1 MAPDATNISVR
12 EVLAKFDTDFAP
24 VAQAAENGE
33 FALWVGSGIS
43 QQAPNLGDLIE
54 RAFEFLRQKA
64 IDPPTQA
71 AFTLSLDEAVKLTG
85 LDPAK
90 LQPQYTTPFA
100 SWAEKA
106 QIVTA
111 LWDQYSDLL
120 DIRIVGERGDYILW
134 DAIDIRT
141 VFAHPRPPAATHL
154 CIGILMMEGA
164 VKTVA
169 SGNWDGF
176 IEDAVAR
183 LSNGGPGILQ
193 VIVDPDHLR
202 EAPAQAKLLKFH
214 GCVVYATKE
223 PATFRKYLTGSRTQ
237 ITEWPDKPEFAPM
250 VNAMINVATNQKTM
264 VLGLSIQ
271 DFNLQTIFS
280 KAKQVHAWPWP
291 CTPHAPGHVFCG
303 DQITKGQSNVL
314 KIVYGDA
321 YDADA
326 IAIQSAAH
334 LRAWAEQVLIALVL
348 KVLADKLVRLMNGV
362 LVLSGLGSLLPALQT
377 SLLALRDFVADLAE
391 PDRTS
396 FVNAAISF
404 WSRMLSIFRSGA
416 LPANSQAYEVLSTYV
431 PAALH
436 GDANAISAGLGRLGL
451 VLALLQNGKADGT
464 WDFNL
469 PVDTNVTFGVFTARA
484 NRIDATDRPLFVVK
498 SATEAIELQ
507 KVGAFANGNA
517 VVIHGDETWQTLIG
531 KKKSARKPTSAPGRK
546 GRVETTHISLGAILS
561 RVPDALALQQQ
572 FAAEMML

>member
-43 QQAPNLGDLIE
+43 RQAPNLGNLIE

-71 AFTLSLDEAVKLTG
+71 AFTLALDEAVKLAG

-90 LQPQYTTPFA
+90 LRPQYAAPFA

-106 QIVTA
+106 QIVKA

-120 DIRIVGERGDYILW
+120 DIRIVGERGDFILW

-141 VFAHPRPPAATHL
+141 AFAHPRPPAATHL

-176 IEDAVAR
+176 IEDAVSR

-223 PATFRKYLTGSRTQ
+223 PVTFRKYLTGSRTQ
-237 ITEWPDKPEFAPM
+237 VTEWPDKPEFAPM

-271 DFNLQTIFS
+271 DFNLQSIFS

-291 CTPHAPGHVFCG
+291 CTPHAPGHVFCE

-348 KVLADKLVRLMNGV
+348 KVLADKLVRLMSSV

-377 SLLALRDFVADLAE
+377 SLLALRNFVGDLAV

-416 LPANSQAYEVLSTYV
+416 LPANPQAYEVLSTYV

-469 PVDTNVTFGVFTARA
+469 PVDTNVTFGVFTARS

-546 GRVETTHISLGAILS
+546 GRVETTHVSLGAILL

>member
-1 MAPDATNISVR
+1 VPPDATNISVR
-12 EVLAKFDTDFAP
+12 EVLAKFDTEFAS
-24 VAQAAENGE
+24 VARAAENGE

-43 QQAPNLGDLIE
+43 RQAPNLGDLIE
-54 RAFEFLRQKA
+54 RAFEFLRQRA

-71 AFTLSLDEAVKLTG
+71 AFTRSLDEAVTLAG
-85 LDPAK
+85 LDPAM
-90 LQPQYTTPFA
+90 LQPQYMIPFA
-100 SWAEKA
+100 SWAEKG
-106 QIVTA
+106 QIVKA

-120 DIRIVGERGDYILW
+120 DIRIVGQRGDFILW

-141 VFAHPRPPAATHL
+141 AFAHPKPPAATHL
-154 CIGILMMEGA
+154 CIGILIMEGA

-169 SGNWDGF
+169 SANWDGF

-183 LSNGGPGILQ
+183 LSNGGAGILQ

-214 GCVVYATKE
+214 GCAVYATRE
-223 PATFRKYLTGSRTQ
+223 PTAFRKYLTGSRTQ
-237 ITEWPDKPEFAPM
+237 ITEWPDNPEFAPM
-250 VNAMINVATNQKTM
+250 VNAMINGATNQKTM

-280 KAKQVHAWPWP
+280 KAKQIHAWPWP
-291 CTPHAPGHVFCG
+291 CTPNAPGHIFCG

-314 KIVYGDA
+314 KIVYGDS

-348 KVLADKLVRLMNGV
+348 KVQADKLVSLMHGV

-377 SLLALRDFVADLAE
+377 SLLALRDFVADLAV

-396 FVNAAISF
+396 FVNAAVSF

-416 LPANSQAYEVLSTYV
+416 LPANPQAYEVLSTYA
-431 PAALH
+431 PAAIH

-464 WDFNL
+464 WDFKL
-469 PVDTNVTFGVFTARA
+469 PVDGNITFGVFTARA

-507 KVGAFANGNA
+507 KIGAFANDNA
-517 VVIHGDETWQTLIG
+517 VVIHGDETWQALIG
-531 KKKSARKPTSAPGRK
+531 NKKSARKPTSAPGRK
-546 GRVETTHISLGAILS
+546 GRVETTHISLGGILS
-561 RVPDALALQQQ
+561 RVPDVLALQQQ
-572 FAAEMML
+572 FVAEMML

>member
-1 MAPDATNISVR
+1 VAPDATNISVR

-71 AFTLSLDEAVKLTG
+71 AFTPSLDKAVKLAE

-90 LQPQYTTPFA
+90 LRPQYTDPFA
-100 SWAEKA
+100 SWAEKG

-111 LWDQYSDLL
+111 LWKKYSDLL
-120 DIRIVGERGDYILW
+120 DIRILGERGDYILW

-141 VFAHPRPPAATHL
+141 AFAHPGPPAATHL

-169 SGNWDGF
+169 SANWDGF

-193 VIVDPDHLR
+193 VIVDPDQLR

-223 PATFRKYLTGSRTQ
+223 PVTFRKYLTGSRTQ
-237 ITEWPDKPEFAPM
+237 ITEWPDTFTPM
-250 VNAMINVATNQKTM
+250 VNAMIDVATNQKAM

-271 DFNLQTIFS
+271 DFNLQSIFS

-291 CTPHAPGHVFCG
+291 CTPHAPGHVFCE
-303 DQITKGQSNVL
+303 DQITDGQSNVL
-314 KIVYGDA
+314 KIVYGAA

-362 LVLSGLGSLLPALQT
+362 LVLSGLGSLLPTLQA
-377 SLLALRDFVADLAE
+377 SLLAFRDSVADLAV
-391 PDRTS
+391 PDRTN
-396 FVNAAISF
+396 FLIAAISF

-416 LPANSQAYEVLSTYV
+416 LPANPQSYEVLSTYV
-431 PAALH
+431 PTAIS

-451 VLALLQNGKADGT
+451 VLALLHNGKADGT
-464 WDFNL
+464 WDFKL
-469 PVDTNVTFGVFTARA
+469 PVDPNVTFGVFTARA

-507 KVGAFANGNA
+507 KIGAFANDNS
-517 VVIHGDETWQTLIG
+517 VVIHGDETWQALIG